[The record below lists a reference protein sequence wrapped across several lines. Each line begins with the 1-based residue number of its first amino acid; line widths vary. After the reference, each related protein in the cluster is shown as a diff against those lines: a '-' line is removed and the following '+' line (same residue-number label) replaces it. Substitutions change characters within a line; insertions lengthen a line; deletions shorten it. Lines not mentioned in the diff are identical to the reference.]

1 MKYAPD
7 INLFKYVVTVF
18 DKKKKKKEKGNN
30 PFGHRSREQGSR

>member
-18 DKKKKKKEKGNN
+18 DKKKKKEKGNN